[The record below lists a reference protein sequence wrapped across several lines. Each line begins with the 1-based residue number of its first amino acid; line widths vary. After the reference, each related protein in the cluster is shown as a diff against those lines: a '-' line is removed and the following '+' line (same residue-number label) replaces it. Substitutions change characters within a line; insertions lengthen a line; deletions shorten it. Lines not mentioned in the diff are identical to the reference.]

1 VAEISFMVNKLER
14 YRRQIAIPG
23 FGQAGQHKL
32 EAAHVVVAG
41 MGGLGTAASIYLVA
55 AGVGHLTL
63 IDAQRVELSNLNRQV
78 LHWPPDVKRLK
89 TESATEKLHVLNPSV
104 SIDAKA
110 EEITWKNIDELL
122 RNADVVVDG
131 MDNYQT
137 RYLLNE
143 ACVRIRKPFVHG
155 AVEGLNGQ
163 LTTIIPGD
171 GPCLRCI
178 IPKPPPRKTALP
190 VLGATP
196 GVIGCLQAIE
206 TIKLLV
212 GIGEPLIARMLFFDG
227 ERTSFTETEVHRNPK
242 CPICGSMASL

>member
-1 VAEISFMVNKLER
+1 MNELER

-23 FGQAGQHKL
+23 FGEAGQHKL

-41 MGGLGTAASIYLVA
+41 MGGLGSAASIYLAA
-55 AGVGHLTL
+55 AGVGHLTI
-63 IDAQRVELSNLNRQV
+63 IDAQRVEVSNLNRQV
-78 LHWPPDVKRLK
+78 LHWPPDVERLK
-89 TESATEKLHVLNPSV
+89 TESAMEKLHAVNPSL
-104 SIDAKA
+104 SIDAKP
-110 EEITWKNIDELL
+110 EQITRENINELL

-131 MDNYQT
+131 MDNYLT

-143 ACVRIRKPFVHG
+143 ACVRIGKPFVHG

-171 GPCLRCI
+171 GPCLKCI
-178 IPKPPPRKTALP
+178 IPNPPPREPVIA

-212 GIGEPLIARMLFFDG
+212 GIGEPLIGRMLFFDG
-227 ERTSFTETEVHRNPK
+227 ERTSFTEVEVHHNPD
-242 CPICGSMASL
+242 CPVCGV